1 MMTRCFDEIYAEF
14 YHKVLLYVRARV
26 HDAHESEDIT
36 SDIFVKVM
44 QSHGQYDS
52 EKSMLSTWIY
62 TIAAN
67 TIRDHYRRLSV
78 KSRHSYDMEEET
90 LEALAYEEDSCMD
103 GLFREETL
111 NLLADAL
118 QTLTERE
125 RIIVIMH
132 YYKNISHK
140 EIADHLDLSHA
151 NVRFINHKALEKI
164 RDYFTQ
170 QNYL

>member
-1 MMTRCFDEIYAEF
+1 MTHSFDDIYAEF
-14 YHKVLLYVRARV
+14 HTRVLSYVRARV
-26 HDAHESEDIT
+26 HDEHEAEDIT
-36 SDIFVKVM
+36 SDVFVKVM
-44 QSHGQYDS
+44 QSYEQYNS
-52 EKSMLSTWIY
+52 EKAMLSTWIY

-67 TIRDHYRRLSV
+67 TIRDHFRRLSV
-78 KSRHSYDMEEET
+78 RSRHSYDMEEET
-90 LEALAYEEDSCMD
+90 LEALAYEEDSCLD

-140 EIADHLDLSHA
+140 EIADRLALSHA
-151 NVRFINHKALEKI
+151 NVRFINHRALEKI
-164 RDYFTQ
+164 RDYFVHN
-170 QNYL
+170 NYM